1 MIEIQEITYRY
12 PKSRENALNGVS
24 LPIVEGAA
32 LGLLGPNGAGKTT
45 LMSLLAGLLPVQG
58 GQILFDGVP
67 LGRLPAKERQRISLV
82 PQDFAFYPLLSVWDN
97 MRFFAALYA
106 VRDEGYLKT
115 LLEQAGLA
123 EHRAKLAKHLSG
135 GLKRRLNFA
144 IGLINRPKLIFLDE
158 ITVGID
164 PESRRFILDSVAALT
179 QQGITVVYTSHYLQE
194 IELLCRDIA
203 LLYGGRLVYRSGLHE
218 VLRQGGQSGLAL
230 RTVPPL
236 PDAELAALQGRRAA
250 DGTLHFDT
258 DAPAELLAALQN
270 KGYAAEACRFGFASL
285 ESFYLDFLAKQ
296 AT

>member
-1 MIEIQEITYRY
+1 M
-12 PKSRENALNGVS
+12 
-24 LPIVEGAA
+24 
-32 LGLLGPNGAGKTT
+32 
-45 LMSLLAGLLPVQG
+45 
-58 GQILFDGVP
+58 
-67 LGRLPAKERQRISLV
+67 
-82 PQDFAFYPLLSVWDN
+82 
-97 MRFFAALYA
+97 
-106 VRDEGYLKT
+106 
-115 LLEQAGLA
+115 
-123 EHRAKLAKHLSG
+123 
-135 GLKRRLNFA
+135 
-144 IGLINRPKLIFLDE
+144 
-158 ITVGID
+158 GID

-203 LLYGGRLVYRSGLHE
+203 LLYGGRLVYHGGLHE

-258 DAPAELLAALQN
+258 DTPAELLAALQN